1 MKKICVLLS
10 AAVLAAS
17 LAACSAAPA
26 VNETAAPSA
35 EPEVTAIPAAEA
47 TVEPTAE
54 PSAESAVEPVQNEDA
69 LYDAVLDKYRKA
81 LTEEWNVQD
90 YEWEGM
96 SYLTAITPADQVG
109 FCRMDLDGDG
119 REELIVGTGG
129 EIFDLYT
136 LNETGDTL
144 ISLCSASERDTYT
157 YCEGNFI
164 RNVGSSGAD
173 NSVDIYYAVKNGKL
187 EPVRS
192 LIFDTDSW
200 YDCGTELDTANG
212 TKITEEQANA
222 IDAEY
227 SPMVLELAP
236 LQ

>member
-54 PSAESAVEPVQNEDA
+54 PSAESAAEPVQNEDA

-81 LTEEWNVQD
+81 LTEEWDVEN
-90 YEWEGM
+90 YEREDM
-96 SYLTAITPADQVG
+96 SYLTAITPADQIG

-119 REELIVGTGG
+119 REELIVGTEG

-144 ISLCSASERDTYT
+144 ILLCSASERDTYT

-200 YDCGTELDTANG
+200 YDCRTELDTANG
-212 TKITEEQANA
+212 TKITEEQADA

>member
-1 MKKICVLLS
+1 M
-10 AAVLAAS
+10 
-17 LAACSAAPA
+17 
-26 VNETAAPSA
+26 
-35 EPEVTAIPAAEA
+35 
-47 TVEPTAE
+47 
-54 PSAESAVEPVQNEDA
+54 QNEDA

-81 LTEEWNVQD
+81 LTEEWNVED

-96 SYLTAITPADQVG
+96 SYLTAITPADQIG

-212 TKITEEQANA
+212 TKITEEQADA

>member
-1 MKKICVLLS
+1 
-10 AAVLAAS
+10 
-17 LAACSAAPA
+17 
-26 VNETAAPSA
+26 
-35 EPEVTAIPAAEA
+35 
-47 TVEPTAE
+47 
-54 PSAESAVEPVQNEDA
+54 
-69 LYDAVLDKYRKA
+69 
-81 LTEEWNVQD
+81 
-90 YEWEGM
+90 
-96 SYLTAITPADQVG
+96 
-109 FCRMDLDGDG
+109 MDLDGDG
-119 REELIVGTGG
+119 REELIVGTEG